1 MPQTSEEDDAN
12 TTITVEDDVTIDLN
26 GSDIDGGYEA
36 GVSEGSKDSVITVD
50 KGGDLTIK
58 DSSEDQSGTIT
69 GGNAVAGVGNENKV
83 GGGVFVSDG
92 SLTLDGGSITGNH
105 AAENGGG
112 VCVYDGEFTMN
123 NGAITDNT
131 TQNAGGGVYLNTE
144 WAAQKGEETRFVM
157 NGGEISGNT
166 VSAGSG
172 GGIGASTDQG
182 HKEYTKGYDS
192 IVINGGTIKDNSASG
207 NGGAISSTN
216 GTIKINGGDDSKAE
230 ISGNTAGRYGGG
242 IYNYDSN
249 MKISNAEISDNE
261 AQVGGG
267 VFSNKGTVVIGKTSK
282 VFDNAAG
289 THSDDVYSNGSKLTL
304 YIVDGMN
311 ETLTEDGKPITGW
324 YKDGS
329 VRWGDGYQELV
340 LPYQP
345 GTLYSGGVL
354 CLKAAHDEYFNV
366 EYTDGMDGTL
376 FESQTYG
383 VENKNPIPVFEG
395 EIPVRPGYTFAGWLA
410 DGEDFDPE
418 NGIVT
423 GTLTLVAAWIPIPE
437 EPEVP
442 EEPDLPVD
450 PEEPDVPEEPD
461 LPETPE
467 EPDAPDVP
475 VVPEEPDDTGGTDDA
490 EDAGTTIDEGAVPL
504 ASGPVT
510 RAEFVDNLWRHEG
523 QPAPVAVSG
532 LFEDVTAEHAY
543 SPAMTWAKS
552 IGIIAGYEDGTF
564 KPDEL
569 VTVSA
574 VRGIL
579 ARYAV
584 YLGIEMPELL
594 ALVGEDEEPVLNCDE
609 VIREFFGE

>member
-1 MPQTSEEDDAN
+1 
-12 TTITVEDDVTIDLN
+12 
-26 GSDIDGGYEA
+26 
-36 GVSEGSKDSVITVD
+36 
-50 KGGDLTIK
+50 
-58 DSSEDQSGTIT
+58 
-69 GGNAVAGVGNENKV
+69 
-83 GGGVFVSDG
+83 
-92 SLTLDGGSITGNH
+92 
-105 AAENGGG
+105 
-112 VCVYDGEFTMN
+112 MN

-230 ISGNTAGRYGGG
+230 ISGNTAGRHGGG
-242 IYNYDSN
+242 IYSYDSN

-345 GTLYSGGVL
+345 GTVYSGGVL

-423 GTLTLVAAWIPIPE
+423 GTLTLVAAWISI
-437 EPEVP
+437 
-442 EEPDLPVD
+442 
-450 PEEPDVPEEPD
+450 PEEPD

-532 LFEDVTAEHAY
+532 LFEDVTEEHAY